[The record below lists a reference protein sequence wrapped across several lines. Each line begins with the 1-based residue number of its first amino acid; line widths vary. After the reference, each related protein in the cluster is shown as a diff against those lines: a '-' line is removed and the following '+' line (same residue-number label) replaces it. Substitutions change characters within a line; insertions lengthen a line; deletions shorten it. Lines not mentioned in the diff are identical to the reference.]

1 MHIRD
6 DANWIGQS
14 ARVSYYG
21 RVEEEEET
29 YSQRRGSG
37 SVNLFRWTHCC
48 LYLCAVQS
56 VCLYLLT
63 IDLCAY
69 YSWPCGGP
77 SFYYYPIVMQLQKQE
92 I

>member
-56 VCLYLLT
+56 VCLYLFICVPT
-63 IDLCAY
+63 IAGHVVA
-69 YSWPCGGP
+69 PV
-77 SFYYYPIVMQLQKQE
+77 FIIIQL
-92 I
+92 